1 MKIVIVISVN
11 ALVVIVRRNIMGLI
25 DKLYQA
31 GGSMFAPMGKTNKSD
46 GRGGFG
52 VNGNNQYS
60 SGLNSFNQKQGT
72 NHLARALGGNISPN
86 GLGNTRTFNTDS
98 PKDIPE

>member
-1 MKIVIVISVN
+1 
-11 ALVVIVRRNIMGLI
+11 MGLI
-25 DKLYQA
+25 DKLYA
-31 GGSMFAPMGKTNKSD
+31 GVSNLAPIGNTNRSD

-52 VNGNNQYS
+52 IKGNNQFS
-60 SGLNSFNQKQGT
+60 SGLNSFNSRSGT
-72 NHLARALGGNISPN
+72 NHMMRALGGNISPN

>member
-1 MKIVIVISVN
+1 
-11 ALVVIVRRNIMGLI
+11 MGLI
-25 DKLYQA
+25 DKLYA
-31 GGSMFAPMGKTNKSD
+31 GGSMLALSGKTNKSD

-52 VNGNNQYS
+52 IKGNNQFS

-86 GLGNTRTFNTDS
+86 GLGNIRTINSNDVEFDE
-98 PKDIPE
+98 D